1 MEKDCMNRIYELGV
15 SFYAKIFT
23 ETRGGGKV
31 LCLLGLWVWICFCPT
46 GQAVIIVTGNGD
58 GNTSAPS
65 DDPGW
70 NYVGR
75 ISTAGA
81 SGSGVYLGG
90 FNHNGSYSHW
100 VLTAPH
106 IGDGNFTS
114 FTVRGSSYNAVPN
127 SSVQIRN
134 PTSTPDDPFGLQTL
148 STYTDLAVFQI
159 QVGTT
164 NNLPASRM
172 SISATAPALGS
183 EVVGIGLGRNRQATQ
198 TAWNSSWSAEVSLS
212 GTNAAYTGWKYGS
225 GSTKRWGK
233 NRVENI
239 PLTAITNNLG
249 GGDYRGIKVIT
260 TDFDESGVT
269 RSSYGAV
276 TDEFQAAPGDSGGGL
291 FYKNGSAWELAGIF
305 TTIGRFQNQANN
317 SAVFGNVTYAANLSL
332 YRANILAVVPEPEE
346 VGLVM
351 SFFALVFVAFHR
363 FRRRQQSA
371 SRR

>member
-1 MEKDCMNRIYELGV
+1 MERDCMNRIYELGV
-15 SFYAKIFT
+15 SFYAKSLQN
-23 ETRGGGKV
+23 GGKV

-75 ISTAGA
+75 VNTSGA
-81 SGSGVYLGG
+81 FGSGVYLGG

-127 SSVQIRN
+127 SLVQIRN
-134 PTSTPDDPFGLQTL
+134 PTSTPDDPFGLQIL

-159 QVGTT
+159 QVGATS
-164 NNLPASRM
+164 NLPASRM

-183 EVVGIGLGRNRQATQ
+183 EVVGIGFGRNRQATQ
-198 TAWNSSWSAEVSLS
+198 TAWDSSWSEVSLS
-212 GTNAAYTGWKYGS
+212 STNATYTGWKYSS
-225 GSTKRWGK
+225 GNTKRWGK

-239 PLTAITNNLG
+239 PFATIDNDLG
-249 GGDYRGIKVIT
+249 GGDLREIKAIT

-269 RSSYGAV
+269 RGSYGAV

-291 FYKNGSAWELAGIF
+291 FYKNGSAWELTGIM

-317 SAVFGNVTYAANLSL
+317 SAVFRNETYAANLSL

>member
-1 MEKDCMNRIYELGV
+1 MENDCMNRIMNGAHHLLQNRWKRG
-15 SFYAKIFT
+15 KI
-23 ETRGGGKV
+23 
-31 LCLLGLWVWICFCPT
+31 LSLLGFWILVCCCPA
-46 GQAVIIVTGNGD
+46 GQAVIIVTGNGT
-58 GNTSAPS
+58 GNTTAPS

-75 ISTAGA
+75 VNTSG
-81 SGSGVYLGG
+81 SLGSGVYLGG

-114 FTVRGSSYNAVPN
+114 FTVRGSSYNVVPN
-127 SSVQIRN
+127 SLVHIRN
-134 PTSTPDDPFGLQTL
+134 PASTPDDPLGLQTL

-159 QVGTT
+159 TVGPT
-164 NNLPASRM
+164 NSLPSSRM
-172 SISATAPALGS
+172 SISSTAPALGS
-183 EVVGIGLGRNRQATQ
+183 EVVGIGFGRNRQATQ

-239 PLTAITNNLG
+239 PITTIVNNLG
-249 GGDYRGIKVIT
+249 GGDLRDVKVIT
-260 TDFDESGVT
+260 TDFDGSGGDAHGT
-269 RSSYGAV
+269 YGAV
-276 TDEFQAAPGDSGGGL
+276 ADEFQAAPGDSGGGL
-291 FYKNGSAWELAGIF
+291 FYKNGSAWELTGIF
-305 TTIGRFQNQANN
+305 ATIGRFRNQPNN

-351 SFFALVFVAFHR
+351 SFFALLFVAIHRR
-363 FRRRQQSA
+363 FRRQKLAHR
-371 SRR
+371 